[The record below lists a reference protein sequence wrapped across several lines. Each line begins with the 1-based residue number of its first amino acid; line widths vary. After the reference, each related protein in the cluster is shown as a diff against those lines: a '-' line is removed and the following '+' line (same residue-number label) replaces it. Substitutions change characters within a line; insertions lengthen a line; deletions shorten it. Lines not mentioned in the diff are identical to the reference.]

1 METKVDKWNI
11 KMMELA
17 DHVAGWSK
25 DKSTVVGA
33 VIVRGK
39 DPISTG
45 VNGFPSGCDDNKPE
59 RHERPLKYDW
69 VLHAEENAIIKAAK
83 YGHATD
89 GADMYV
95 NWFPCAKCAGMIVQ
109 AGIKR
114 IFCDKEPDFDNVQ
127 FGAGFKLA
135 LEKLSE
141 GGVEIIYMNF
151 DAHRNAKDRQ

>member
-1 METKVDKWNI
+1 METKIDKWNI

-25 DKSTVVGA
+25 DRSTVVGA
-33 VIVRGK
+33 VIVRDK

-141 GGVEIIYMNF
+141 GGVEVIYMNF
-151 DAHRNAKDRQ
+151 DAHRNAKDRL